1 LVSFSFK
8 GSNFIKNY
16 GQSLLSLSFNLFG
29 ILAGTLL
36 VLNLDVLSLAKW
48 SFMIFPG
55 ILSVRGSIGG
65 LLSGRLSTALQLGTI
80 RVSFLKNT
88 RRFYI
93 LICTVVILTLESS
106 LVLGA
111 FSSIFTSVFL
121 YTSFNDF
128 IAIQLI
134 ITATLGISLLIISPL
149 TYAISVMSFK
159 GGLNPDVITYP
170 IISTVADVLVTLCY
184 VFLLKLYFTTTLFGS
199 YAIWIMC
206 LIFLVSALYITFK
219 VLRESDVVQA
229 VREFSLTLM
238 LVVFIVTITG
248 TFFQE
253 ISRIIGFKPEIY
265 LLYPAVIDT
274 VGDVGSIIGSTTT
287 TKLAL
292 GSLDALPTSIRSY
305 VVEISSA
312 WAASITLFILYSIIS
327 CIVTGITVRTQV
339 MRFVSQL
346 LITNMLA
353 VSLITSLS
361 FLIAVFT
368 YKRGWD
374 PDNFVIPLES
384 ALADGI
390 TTFALLIA
398 LKIL

>member
-1 LVSFSFK
+1 
-8 GSNFIKNY
+8 
-16 GQSLLSLSFNLFG
+16 
-29 ILAGTLL
+29 
-36 VLNLDVLSLAKW
+36 
-48 SFMIFPG
+48 
-55 ILSVRGSIGG
+55 
-65 LLSGRLSTALQLGTI
+65 
-80 RVSFLKNT
+80 
-88 RRFYI
+88 
-93 LICTVVILTLESS
+93 
-106 LVLGA
+106 
-111 FSSIFTSVFL
+111 
-121 YTSFNDF
+121 
-128 IAIQLI
+128 
-134 ITATLGISLLIISPL
+134 
-149 TYAISVMSFK
+149 
-159 GGLNPDVITYP
+159 
-170 IISTVADVLVTLCY
+170 
-184 VFLLKLYFTTTLFGS
+184 
-199 YAIWIMC
+199 
-206 LIFLVSALYITFK
+206 
-219 VLRESDVVQA
+219 
-229 VREFSLTLM
+229 M
-238 LVVFIVTITG
+238 LVVFIITITG